1 MSRSGAVDGATVEV
15 IRRYLI
21 AAAEEMRATLVRTSF
36 SPIIYEVLDFGLS
49 IYNSRCELVAEAPGV
64 TRFVGANDY
73 AIGKGVAYVGEEN
86 LSAGDVVVLN
96 YPYWNGAH
104 VSDATLFAPVFGPDD
119 ERPFAYLCVRAHW
132 LDLGAKDA
140 GYVLDSTD
148 MHQEGLVFPGT
159 KIVRQGQ
166 LNRELVELIRF
177 NSRAPEIVIGDL
189 HAQIAALRTGE
200 RRLVELVDKFGR
212 ETIDAAIELV
222 LDHGEQSTLRALAEL
237 PQGSWSAVDYV
248 DDDGISAEPIRME
261 VRVTIGGGKLEIDF
275 SGSAPTAVG
284 PINLPFGST
293 LATCKMA
300 LKGLTSPTEPANG
313 GQTRP
318 LVVTAPP
325 GTIFHAVYPAPT
337 FTLWTGIVA
346 LELIFK
352 ALAQGMPD
360 HVAACSGG
368 EVPGYMMVGV
378 HPDTGSLY
386 ALSNGEQIGWGG
398 THGHDGMDGANHL
411 CQTVVRNTP
420 IEVLEARTGIFV
432 ERVEMRTD
440 SGGGGRHRG
449 GVGVRRDI
457 RFVSD
462 GDFLTVAKKTRA
474 RPWALRGGHEPDPNT
489 FIVFPGSEREQRV
502 STRRTPVRGGDRVT
516 VLTAGGGGHGD
527 PRERD
532 PERIRED
539 VLDGYVSAE
548 AARTVYGAATLAEAN
563 HPTSKGES
571 G

>member
-1 MSRSGAVDGATVEV
+1 VARPDTVDGATVEV

-49 IYNSRCELVAEAPGV
+49 IYDRSCELVAEAPGV

-73 AIGKGVAYVGEEN
+73 AIRQGVKRVGVEN
-86 LSAGDVVVLN
+86 LAAGDVVVLN

-104 VSDATLFAPVFGPDD
+104 VSDATLFAPVFDPGG

-148 MHQEGLVFPGT
+148 MHQEGLILPGT
-159 KIVRQGQ
+159 KVVRGGA
-166 LNRELVELIRF
+166 LSHELVELIRF

-200 RRLVELVDKFGR
+200 RRLLELVERFGLD
-212 ETIDAAIELV
+212 TIEAATRRV
-222 LDHGEQSTLRALAEL
+222 LDHGERSTRRALTAL

-248 DDDGISAEPIRME
+248 DDDGVSDEPVRME
-261 VRVTIGGGKLEIDF
+261 VRVTNRGGGMEIDF
-275 SGSAPTAVG
+275 AGSAGATRG

-318 LVVTAPP
+318 LVVKAAP
-325 GTIFHAVYPAPT
+325 GTLFHAVYPAPT

-352 ALAQGMPD
+352 ALARGMPD
-360 HVAACSGG
+360 RLAASSGG
-368 EVPGYMMVGV
+368 EVPGYMMVGI

-386 ALSNGEQIGWGG
+386 ALSNGEQVGWGG
-398 THGHDGMDGANHL
+398 TSDHDGMDGANHL

-420 IEVLEARTGIFV
+420 IEVLEALTAMFV
-432 ERVEMRTD
+432 ERLELRTD
-440 SGGGGRHRG
+440 SGGPGRHRG
-449 GVGVRRDI
+449 GAGVRRDI
-457 RFVSD
+457 RFVGD
-462 GDFLTVAKKTRA
+462 GDFLTVAKKTRSA
-474 RPWALRGGHEPDPNT
+474 PWALEGGLEPEPNT
-489 FIVFPGSEREQRV
+489 LIVFPGTQRERRV
-502 STRRTPVRGGDRVT
+502 STRRTSVRAGERVT
-516 VLTAGGGGHGD
+516 VLAAGGGGHGD
-527 PRERD
+527 PRERN
-532 PERIRED
+532 PGLVLED

-548 AARTVYGAATLAEAN
+548 AAQTLYGVKAPPSAGGN
-563 HPTSKGES
+563 SR
-571 G
+571 